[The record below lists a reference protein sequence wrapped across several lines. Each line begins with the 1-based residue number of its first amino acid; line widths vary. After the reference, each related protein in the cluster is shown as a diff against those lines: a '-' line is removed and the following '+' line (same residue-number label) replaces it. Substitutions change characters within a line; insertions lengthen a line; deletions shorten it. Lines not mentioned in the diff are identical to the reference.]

1 MPYKVGISSG
11 WWRIAKDPAL
21 LGLAVKAGQFGATGG
36 VQFNQVDLDTILEF
50 LEPDL
55 KKFITRFT
63 KELGIEVGLHGEV
76 QPAPVALESAE
87 RRMWEQSH
95 DRTLVTIRGA
105 VDFGFVYVNVH
116 MSNTIQLIQEEA
128 RIRPF
133 GFQFQVVDHLGRPFW
148 KLAEESPAVKSYVL
162 RMLSKQGGMM
172 REIQAEEIFRP
183 RYDVFNKNLTA
194 KIREEAEKRIDE
206 DLSIPPQARR
216 HPDIVRGK
224 MEEVERDM
232 ANEGTIRKM
241 QADFFYGVWKDS
253 IFAKYLVEA
262 GEIDAY
268 MMVAIHMIERSDPI
282 WTSIVGS
289 TSEAGPN
296 AVPADRAEWA
306 YVRKH
311 AQFNAAVAAKY
322 IEGHLTVHDDPQEF
336 NKKILNG
343 MSMLEYCEEK
353 KLKILLETPQSGEGA
368 EGLSR
373 LFDPLDTIELLK
385 KLHSP
390 ILMLTI
396 DFEQTM
402 AQRIDIDRDL
412 LAKMPPDFGKYVYL
426 LHLGEPIP
434 YFGTAHIPIAIG
446 GHGQEVLYRWI
457 YAFRKTGF
465 KDGVLIFER
474 GGGRSGQ
481 GKGSFDVFE
490 ESVKALR
497 QIVAYLEKDT
507 KPDELPPEFYG
518 VSFENKD
525 VYARQRVSMHDHAW
539 DPLEGLLIQ
548 PEEEHGF
555 FSKAAVDKGKGEVWK
570 KRRWR

>member
-1 MPYKVGISSG
+1 MAYKVGISSG

-63 KELGIEVGLHGEV
+63 KELGIQIGLHGEV

-95 DRTLVTIRGA
+95 DRNVVTVKA
-105 VDFGFVYVNVH
+105 AADLGFVYINIH
-116 MSNTIQLIQEEA
+116 TSNTVQLIQEEA

-133 GFQFQVVDHLGRPFW
+133 GFQFQIVDPFGRPFW
-148 KLAEESPAVKSYVL
+148 RLAEESPAVKNYIL
-162 RMLSKQGGMM
+162 RLLAKQGGMV
-172 REIQAEEIFRP
+172 RELQGEEIFRE
-183 RYDVFNKNLTA
+183 RADKFNKELDEEITREA
-194 KIREEAEKRIDE
+194 IRRIHERINQGQTEDTNVRTEYDRVRAEMENSGI
-206 DLSIPPQARR
+206 LRR
-216 HPDIVRGK
+216 RYA
-224 MEEVERDM
+224 ELW
-232 ANEGTIRKM
+232 
-241 QADFFYGVWKDS
+241 YSVWKDS
-253 IFAKYLVEA
+253 IFAKYTIEA

-268 MMVAIHMIERSDPI
+268 IAVGAYMIEKNDPI
-282 WTSIVGS
+282 WTNIVGS

-296 AVPADRAEWA
+296 ASPGDRSEWA
-306 YVRKH
+306 YVNKH

-322 IEGHLTVHDDPQEF
+322 IEGHLTVKDNEF
-336 NKKILNG
+336 NKKVLEG
-343 MSMLEYCEEK
+343 KSMLEFCGK
-353 KLKILLETPQSGEGA
+353 TGVKILLEMPQSGEGV

-373 LFDPLDTIELLK
+373 LYNPLETIHLLR
-385 KLHSP
+385 KLGSP
-390 ILMLTI
+390 ILLLTI

-402 AQRIDIDRDL
+402 AQRIDIDNDL
-412 LAKMPPDFGKYVYL
+412 IAKMPPDFGKFVYL

-446 GHGQEVLYRWI
+446 GHGQDVLYRWI
-457 YAFRKTGF
+457 YALRKTGF

-490 ESVKALR
+490 ESVKAVR
-497 QIVAYLEKDT
+497 QITKYLEQDFN
-507 KPDELPPEFYG
+507 PQELPPEFYG
-518 VSFENKD
+518 ISFENKD
-525 VYARQRVSMHDHAW
+525 VYARQIVSMRDHAW
-539 DPLEGLLIQ
+539 DPLEGLLMQ
-548 PEEEHGF
+548 PEEKHGF
-555 FSKAAVDKGKGEVWK
+555 FSRAAVEKGKGEIWE
-570 KRRWR
+570 KRKWR